1 MLDLAVLGLL
11 EENDLH
17 GYELR
22 KRLGELLGVRLAIS
36 FGSLYPALGRL
47 EKAGLVKAVTS
58 LHTAGGPT
66 APMSGSL
73 VGELAAFRAQRR
85 ASTGSG
91 RGTRGK
97 KVYGITDAG
106 RQRLREML
114 ADPDV
119 SDDRDFPVRVAFCHN
134 LEPAE
139 RLELFQRRRA
149 ELLRR
154 AGQSGGRPAGSDG
167 RMNNYLRSLLER
179 DTAVLAADIAW
190 LDRLTAD
197 ESDTTTDNTESDTT
211 TDNTE
216 SDTTADN
223 TGSHTTAT
231 NTESDT
237 TADNTGSHTS
247 ADGPAATTSRH
258 PEAEISTP

>member
-22 KRLGELLGVRLAIS
+22 KRLGDLLGLRLAIS

-58 LHTAGGPT
+58 HPAPGGPT

-85 ASTGSG
+85 ASGGSG

-106 RQRLREML
+106 RQRLVEML
-114 ADPDV
+114 SDPDV

-134 LEPAE
+134 LPPAE
-139 RLELFQRRRA
+139 RLALFERRRA
-149 ELLRR
+149 ELVRR
-154 AGQSGGRPAGSDG
+154 ADQRRGGPPGSDG
-167 RMNNYLRSLLER
+167 RVNTYLRSLLER
-179 DTAVLAADIAW
+179 DTAVLEADIAW
-190 LDRLTAD
+190 LDGLVAN
-197 ESDTTTDNTESDTT
+197 E
-211 TDNTE
+211 
-216 SDTTADN
+216 A
-223 TGSHTTAT
+223 GA
-231 NTESDT
+231 
-237 TADNTGSHTS
+237 
-247 ADGPAATTSRH
+247 AATTRSSPTPTAPGDEPAPTPRSTDVDDTH
-258 PEAEISTP
+258 TPTLEVAPTDPTPEVAPNRRTRS

>member
-36 FGSLYPALGRL
+36 FGSLYPALNRL
-47 EKAGLVKAVTS
+47 EKAGLVKAVTN
-58 LHTAGGPT
+58 LAAPVAPT

-85 ASTGSG
+85 ATSGSG

-106 RQRLREML
+106 RRRLREML
-114 ADPDV
+114 SDPDV

-134 LEPAE
+134 LDPAA
-139 RLELFQRRRA
+139 RLELFQRRKAELVRRA
-149 ELLRR
+149 EQRR
-154 AGQSGGRPAGSDG
+154 GGPTGPDARV
-167 RMNNYLRSLLER
+167 NTYLRSLLER

-190 LDRLTAD
+190 LDRLIAD
-197 ESDTTTDNTESDTT
+197 ESGTTTDRPESGTTTDKRESDTTTDRPESDTT
-211 TDNTE
+211 N
-216 SDTTADN
+216 
-223 TGSHTTAT
+223 G
-231 NTESDT
+231 
-237 TADNTGSHTS
+237 
-247 ADGPAATTSRH
+247 TTSD
-258 PEAEISTP
+258 PISTP

>member
-1 MLDLAVLGLL
+1 MLELAVLGLL

-22 KRLGELLGVRLAIS
+22 KRLGDLLGLRLAIS
-36 FGSLYPALGRL
+36 FGSLYPALNRL

-58 LHTAGGPT
+58 KPAPTGPA

-85 ASTGSG
+85 AATGSG

-106 RQRLREML
+106 RQRLIEL
-114 ADPDV
+114 LSDPDV

-134 LEPAE
+134 LSPTE
-139 RLELFQRRRA
+139 RLHLFERRRA

-154 AGQSGGRPAGSDG
+154 ADHRRGTAGSDS
-167 RMNNYLRSLLER
+167 RVNTYLRSLLER
-179 DTAVLAADIAW
+179 DTAALEADMAW
-190 LDRLTAD
+190 LDRLIRDERAAAD
-197 ESDTTTDNTESDTT
+197 TTSSTTTDE
-211 TDNTE
+211 
-216 SDTTADN
+216 
-223 TGSHTTAT
+223 
-231 NTESDT
+231 
-237 TADNTGSHTS
+237 
-247 ADGPAATTSRH
+247 
-258 PEAEISTP
+258 PEEISTP